1 MGVGGG
7 VEQQGTGRR
16 LKWEGPGQGKCFF
29 GLQRWWKDGEGLSCL
44 FLTTGPLCPLVT
56 TMHCGGHQ
64 VGYMFLG
71 EVALGKEYHITMDDP
86 SLKSPPP
93 GFDSVI
99 ARGQT
104 EPGEPQI
111 LGRSTAKSGVD
122 IRDWRNFRKEDSRE
136 SRL

>member
-1 MGVGGG
+1 MQVLPWAAKL
-7 VEQQGTGRR
+7 VETM
-16 LKWEGPGQGKCFF
+16 LP
-29 GLQRWWKDGEGLSCL
+29 LQDGEGPELPPP
-44 FLTTGPLCPLVT
+44 TTEPLCPLVT
-56 TMHCGGHQ
+56 AMHCGGHQ

-71 EVALGKEYHITMDDP
+71 EVALGKEHHITMDDP

-111 LGRSTAKSGVD
+111 LGRSTAKREVD
-122 IRDWRNFRKEDSRE
+122 IKDWRTVQKEESRE
-136 SRL
+136 S

>member
-1 MGVGGG
+1 ML
-7 VEQQGTGRR
+7 E
-16 LKWEGPGQGKCFF
+16 ECFL
-29 GLQRWWKDGEGLSCL
+29 GLQNWWRQCSHCRIGRGLSCL
-44 FLTTGPLCPLVT
+44 PPPTKEPLCPLVT
-56 TMHCGGHQ
+56 AMHCGGHQ

-71 EVALGKEYHITMDDP
+71 EVALGKEHHITMDDP

-111 LGRSTAKSGVD
+111 LGRSTAKRAVD
-122 IRDWRNFRKEDSRE
+122 VMDWRTVQKEESRE
-136 SRL
+136 SWL

>member
-1 MGVGGG
+1 
-7 VEQQGTGRR
+7 
-16 LKWEGPGQGKCFF
+16 
-29 GLQRWWKDGEGLSCL
+29 
-44 FLTTGPLCPLVT
+44 
-56 TMHCGGHQ
+56 
-64 VGYMFLG
+64 MFLG

-104 EPGEPQI
+104 EPGEPPI
-111 LGRSTAKSGVD
+111 LGRSIAKSGVD
-122 IRDWRNFRKEDSRE
+122 IRDCRNFRKEDSRE

>member
-1 MGVGGG
+1 MGGARPGCAGRSQVRTWAAIL
-7 VEQQGTGRR
+7 VETM
-16 LKWEGPGQGKCFF
+16 LP
-29 GLQRWWKDGEGLSCL
+29 LPAGEAPELPPP
-44 FLTTGPLCPLVT
+44 TTEPLCPLVT

-71 EVALGKEYHITMDDP
+71 EVALGKEHHITIDDP
-86 SLKSPPP
+86 SLKSPPS

-111 LGRSTAKSGVD
+111 LGRSTAERGVGM
-122 IRDWRNFRKEDSRE
+122 RGWRNLQEDVSIE